1 MLKQIF
7 RENPQPTLL
16 FDILEKVC
24 LKTDK
29 YYLVDNNAYKKII
42 FHGFEKEF
50 LELLIPYYQES
61 KKFYVTRKFTY
72 NSFMNIIRQI
82 CKTNAIMFNSSIKYN
97 ESKYNIDYFVYFK
110 SADLEC
116 AVSTPI

>member
-42 FHGFEKEF
+42 FHGLETEF
-50 LELLIPYYQES
+50 LE
-61 KKFYVTRKFTY
+61 
-72 NSFMNIIRQI
+72 
-82 CKTNAIMFNSSIKYN
+82 
-97 ESKYNIDYFVYFK
+97 
-110 SADLEC
+110 
-116 AVSTPI
+116 